1 MKIASNHTTTTVELW
16 NPCILFKRRILEFTF
31 EPYFFMKFYY
41 LIYCTPYYLILSF
54 HISLFTGFASQGGAK
69 LCTDDSPQCL
79 CQRVC
84 YPKLPTTMNPCS
96 CGGDDKKK
104 QGGDSVVAA
113 AVPLVA
119 GVFAANQSSPSAPVA
134 VVRADNAAPT
144 VSVGLFSHFLSYIL
158 IFFWIDL
165 VSDFFGHSNFQR
177 VVHCLKMKN
186 KSKYYFQ
193 RHLDTN
199 GNLYLK

>member
-1 MKIASNHTTTTVELW
+1 MKIASNHTTTTVKLW

-31 EPYFFMKFYY
+31 EPFFLWNFII
-41 LIYCTPYYLILSF
+41 LFIVPHIILSYLF
-54 HISLFTGFASQGGAK
+54 ILSLFAGFASQGGAK

-96 CGGDDKKK
+96 CGGDDKKQ
-104 QGGDSVVAA
+104 QGGDSVVTA

-144 VSVGLFSHFLSYIL
+144 VSVVLFEFR
-158 IFFWIDL
+158 IF
-165 VSDFFGHSNFQR
+165 
-177 VVHCLKMKN
+177 
-186 KSKYYFQ
+186 Y
-193 RHLDTN
+193 
-199 GNLYLK
+199 